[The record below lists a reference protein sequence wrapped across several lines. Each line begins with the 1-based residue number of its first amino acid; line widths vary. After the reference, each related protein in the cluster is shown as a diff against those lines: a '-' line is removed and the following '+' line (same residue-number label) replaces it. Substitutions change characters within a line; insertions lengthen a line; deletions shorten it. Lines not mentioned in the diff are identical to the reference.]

1 MASETKKKPVAT
13 EITAEQVIEYLEA
26 NPSFFDQ
33 HPDLLIN
40 LRVPHPTGTAVSL
53 IEKQVEVLRNSNR
66 KLDRK
71 LIDLVDVARA
81 NDAATDRIH
90 QLTLVIVNATDL
102 HDLLT
107 SLQDKL
113 RNRFNADFIAI
124 LLFVGD
130 SETIEGSPALRIDR
144 DDPQLEHLQSI
155 LNENKAVCG
164 RLRPQ
169 QLDALF
175 GDDANEI
182 GSTALVP
189 LGQKS
194 ELGLLAISSRSED
207 QFGPNLGVSFLK
219 RISELLSA
227 RLGSLLDE

>member
-1 MASETKKKPVAT
+1 MASETKKKPVA
-13 EITAEQVIEYLEA
+13 AELVAAQVIEYLEA

-33 HPDLLIN
+33 HPDLLIE
-40 LRVPHPTGTAVSL
+40 LHVPHPTGTAVSL

-66 KLDRK
+66 RLDKK
-71 LIDLVDVARA
+71 LIDLVEVARA
-81 NDAATDRIH
+81 NDAAIDRLH
-90 QLTLVIVNATDL
+90 QLTLAIVNATDL

-113 RNRFNADFIAI
+113 RNRFNADFIAL

-130 SETIEGSPALRIDR
+130 NDAIEGSPALRVDR
-144 DDPQLEHLQSI
+144 DDPQLEHLQSM

-169 QLDALF
+169 QLAALF
-175 GDDANEI
+175 GDDAKEI

-194 ELGLLAISSRSED
+194 ELGLLAIASRSED
-207 QFGPNLGVSFLK
+207 QFGPNLGVSFLM

-227 RLGSLLDE
+227 RLGTLLDG